1 MKVRGMMP
9 QLHRLI
15 LHPLTGKVFVCL
27 LAGAYLIYL
36 VAMGRFLS
44 VSLSAPSEAI
54 SEHVVGTTGAVAI
67 KYWTVASMRDAP
79 DADLLTSQASDL
91 TQGSIDTSAGKAAQ
105 QQGQLPRDEGLSY
118 PLSTVGKLFL
128 TSATGQ
134 NLACSGT
141 AVASLNQSVVDT
153 AGHCLYWQGGWI
165 QNVIFCPLYTNVTGP
180 YVCWAAPHLKLPSC
194 WLCAMLN

>member
-15 LHPLTGKVFVCL
+15 LHPLTGKVFLCL

-44 VSLSAPSEAI
+44 VSLSAPSESI
-54 SEHVVGTTGAVAI
+54 SEHVVGTNAAVAI
-67 KYWTVASMRDAP
+67 KYWTVASMRDAT

-91 TQGSIDTSAGKAAQ
+91 TQGSIDTSAANAAQ
-105 QQGQLPRDEGLSY
+105 QQWQLPRDEGLTY
-118 PLSTVGKLFL
+118 PQSTGGKLFL

-141 AVASLNQSVVDT
+141 AVASLNHSVVDT
-153 AGHCLYWQGGWI
+153 AGHCLYWQGGWM
-165 QNVIFCPLYTNVTGP
+165 QNGIFRPLYEKGP
-180 YVCWAAPHLKLPSC
+180 RPYCCLGDAE
-194 WLCAMLN
+194 

>member
-15 LHPLTGKVFVCL
+15 LHPLTGKVFLCL

-44 VSLSAPSEAI
+44 VSLSAPSESI
-54 SEHVVGTTGAVAI
+54 SEHVVGTNAAVAI
-67 KYWTVASMRDAP
+67 KYWTVASMRDAT

-105 QQGQLPRDEGLSY
+105 QQGQLPRDEGLTY
-118 PLSTVGKLFL
+118 PQSTVGKLFL
-128 TSATGQ
+128 T
-134 NLACSGT
+134 T
-141 AVASLNQSVVDT
+141 APAHNPPSSVPT
-153 AGHCLYWQGGWI
+153 
-165 QNVIFCPLYTNVTGP
+165 
-180 YVCWAAPHLKLPSC
+180 LP
-194 WLCAMLN
+194 